1 MSLLRTFEA
10 DVFTRWRDAHRTVLE
25 SDEFRTDAH
34 LHEMEL
40 SDMLTVFDE
49 HMKSIEKETVEN
61 RKKEELSKRRLE
73 RKRRENFDSLLGELR
88 ESGDLNA
95 RTRWGKIYPKVKDDV
110 RFKEI
115 LGQPGSSPMDLFYDK
130 IDVME
135 KDLDEE
141 LELVQ
146 LILKKKEK
154 IVEENTMRDE
164 FESWIEG
171 EEGIRM
177 EMMREVFEEVSE
189 IEVEIVAGK
198 DIHLESL
205 TPSSRFPI
213 QLSALAIRN
222 AKRNERRL
230 RHQIDDLRYALKKL
244 DPPLGLEEP
253 DGGDQTFETA
263 LQKISELREFKELE
277 NDEARRGAWEKHVKR
292 QKVSFP
298 CS

>member
-1 MSLLRTFEA
+1 
-10 DVFTRWRDAHRTVLE
+10 
-25 SDEFRTDAH
+25 
-34 LHEMEL
+34 
-40 SDMLTVFDE
+40 
-49 HMKSIEKETVEN
+49 
-61 RKKEELSKRRLE
+61 
-73 RKRRENFDSLLGELR
+73 
-88 ESGDLNA
+88 
-95 RTRWGKIYPKVKDDV
+95 
-110 RFKEI
+110 
-115 LGQPGSSPMDLFYDK
+115 
-130 IDVME
+130 
-135 KDLDEE
+135 
-141 LELVQ
+141 
-146 LILKKKEK
+146 
-154 IVEENTMRDE
+154 MRDE